1 MEEGRMWL
9 INQMEYADPVKR
21 KRAPKSIPVTRIFGA
36 TTAFRL
42 LATPSMLRNERGIAL
57 ITALI
62 LALVGMLMMASLLYM
77 AGTGIWTSGSKIR
90 YQTALESAHG
100 GLNFFAKEIIQR
112 GVGGATLGDM
122 GNYGGGV
129 FTLTS
134 LVTNADFTAKLS
146 TTGRVGDGTYP
157 ATNPDATLTFT
168 FEAPSPNMIV
178 STTILSTSRGNSG
191 TSSNVLVGGGV
202 VSNNSGTITP
212 QHIPYLYQ
220 TEIQAQNATNPIE
233 NARLSAI
240 YAY

>member
-1 MEEGRMWL
+1 MWL
-9 INQMEYADPVKR
+9 INRKEHAVPVKR
-21 KRAPKSIPVTRIFGA
+21 YSTPMSMTA
-36 TTAFRL
+36 TQLFAVSTALRL

-62 LALVGMLMMASLLYM
+62 LALVGMLMTASLLYM
-77 AGTGIWTSGSKIR
+77 AGTGIWTSGSKVR
-90 YQTALESAHG
+90 YQTALGSSHG

-112 GVGGATLGDM
+112 GVGGTTLSGM

-129 FTLTS
+129 FTLTP
-134 LVTNADFTAKLS
+134 LATDANFTAKLT
-146 TTGRVGDGTYP
+146 TTGSLGVGGYP
-157 ATNPDATLTFT
+157 ATNPDATLTLT
-168 FEAPSPNMIV
+168 FEAPTPNMIV